1 MKTPRSSLRGVGL
14 GLAMLSLGALVSAF
28 GAGCAGPEPEPIDEG
43 KSQSPLPPDP
53 NRLVPTK
60 AEEAAAAPLIA
71 ARPYDTTIPTNYSD
85 KKPWPLVILLHG
97 YGASG
102 AAQELLFGLGR
113 EASRLGY
120 LFALPDGTVDKD
132 GKRFWNATDACCDLG
147 QTGVDDVAYVDAL
160 ITDMAARYSVDKR
173 RVFLVGHSNGGFMSY
188 RMACDRSERIA
199 AFVSLAGAN
208 FANTTRC
215 KPSEPVAALQVHG
228 DMDTAVPYQ
237 GGTNGTRTVPSAQ
250 QSVAFFAQLG
260 GCGATPVPGSDIDVD
275 DDLAGNETK
284 VQRWEGCKRGGAELW
299 TIVKGSHVPILRRP
313 GWAEQVW
320 TWLSA
325 HAKP

>member
-1 MKTPRSSLRGVGL
+1 MKTPRSSLLGAGL
-14 GLAMLSLGALVSAF
+14 GVALFSLGALTLV
-28 GAGCAGPEPEPIDEG
+28 GGCAGPEPDPIDDG

-60 AEEAAAAPLIA
+60 SQEAAAAPLIA
-71 ARPYDTTIPTNYSD
+71 ARPYDTTIPADYSD
-85 KKPWPLVILLHG
+85 KKTWPLLVLLHG
-97 YGASG
+97 YSASG

-120 LFALPDGTVDKD
+120 LFALPDGTVDTD

-147 QTGVDDVAYVDAL
+147 KTGVDDVAYIDAL
-160 ITDMAARYSVDKR
+160 ITDMAARYSVDKK

-208 FANTTRC
+208 FADTTRC

-237 GGTNGTRTVPSAQ
+237 GGTNGMRTVPSAQ

-260 GCGATPVPGSDIDVD
+260 GCSTTPVAGSDIDVD
-275 DDLAGNETK
+275 DDLKGNETK
-284 VQRWEGCKRGGAELW
+284 VLRWEGCKRGGAELW
-299 TIVKGSHVPILRRP
+299 TIVNGSHVPILRRP

-325 HAKP
+325 HPKP